1 MYCHCSC
8 KQRFVHQPLRQGFK
22 IWLLVQLISKKTVT
36 HWSVRHVDSHV
47 SCECAEQIE
56 AFPERRQKKP
66 GLMTCFDIFLLAFVR
81 FCLCQHET
89 FRILKKCSTITFF
102 IFKWLE
108 AEFGTSAPSL
118 KTNSKKCYNIA
129 VFDTLKNI
137 FIWNSAESLSNYSGS
152 CSHTPYQHHGYTD
165 TSCTLVVIN
174 RVSRTTAVNHFRHR
188 WICL

>member
-1 MYCHCSC
+1 M
-8 KQRFVHQPLRQGFK
+8 
-22 IWLLVQLISKKTVT
+22 
-36 HWSVRHVDSHV
+36 SHV
-47 SCECAEQIE
+47 SVQNRLKHSRSVAKKKQDLKYDMFWHISASVCQI
-56 AFPERRQKKP
+56 
-66 GLMTCFDIFLLAFVR
+66 LFVSAWNIQN
-81 FCLCQHET
+81 F
-89 FRILKKCSTITFF
+89 KKCSAITFF

-137 FIWNSAESLSNYSGS
+137 FIWNSAESLSNYSVL